1 MCCSHC
7 IHSNI
12 ENTTKRKSEKKTPTR
27 NKCILVLHTQS
38 RLNHHQDSLS
48 NSETHRF
55 GGIGKETSVADNRF
69 KNFEKP
75 RVGINSFT
83 SVTQGK
89 RITDGIPHGS
99 GPGDLLFNT
108 SLQNLTRE

>member
-1 MCCSHC
+1 ME
-7 IHSNI
+7 IH
-12 ENTTKRKSEKKTPTR
+12 
-27 NKCILVLHTQS
+27 QY
-38 RLNHHQDSLS
+38 SLS
-48 NSETHRF
+48 NSERVRF
-55 GGIGKETSVADNRF
+55 HGIGKETSVVDNWF

-75 RVGINSFT
+75 KIGINSFM
-83 SVTQGK
+83 SIPQGK